1 MVAHTETFFDI
12 TKITSQNVLG
22 GHFRWEISHAVAK
35 SVLTLTSRF
44 ASNSQNS
51 TWSKWGVRK
60 SMKVT
65 DPVDTLN
72 HCSPLHSIFAAPA
85 PCVSLFF
92 ILLVCLVFV
101 LVDYCFDYLPFAF
114 RDWYVSIEA
123 LNFASDT
130 HTCIVHTS
138 LKHSKWSH
146 QVSNVWVSNV
156 WTCAL

>member
-1 MVAHTETFFDI
+1 
-12 TKITSQNVLG
+12 
-22 GHFRWEISHAVAK
+22 
-35 SVLTLTSRF
+35 
-44 ASNSQNS
+44 
-51 TWSKWGVRK
+51 
-60 SMKVT
+60 MKVT

-92 ILLVCLVFV
+92 ILL
-101 LVDYCFDYLPFAF
+101 DCFDYLPFAF

-138 LKHSKWSH
+138 LKHSK
-146 QVSNVWVSNV
+146 
-156 WTCAL
+156 

>member
-1 MVAHTETFFDI
+1 
-12 TKITSQNVLG
+12 
-22 GHFRWEISHAVAK
+22 
-35 SVLTLTSRF
+35 
-44 ASNSQNS
+44 
-51 TWSKWGVRK
+51 
-60 SMKVT
+60 MKVT

-138 LKHSKWSH
+138 LKHSK
-146 QVSNVWVSNV
+146 
-156 WTCAL
+156 